1 VAISD
6 GGRSAQKKR
15 PTALAIRRQKRI
27 SRAAPGGKPALS
39 GHVSVRRGDY
49 RLIYAARA
57 THIVSLDVMFKFEH
71 AGAFARTPSCAV
83 TLDVRALNS

>member
-1 VAISD
+1 MAISD
-6 GGRSAQKKR
+6 GGRSARKKAPNR
-15 PTALAIRRQKRI
+15 FSDQAPKAHLAR
-27 SRAAPGGKPALS
+27 SAGGKPALS

-71 AGAFARTPSCAV
+71 AGAFARNFILCRYS
-83 TLDVRALNS
+83 